1 MQRLFT
7 HYAVILC
14 RPVTITRLLIR
25 GSIEEPVMR
34 IQEEKQALFVDAV
47 DSDVA
52 TTVDQPTSQETRDE
66 LDGLLDA
73 M

>member
-1 MQRLFT
+1 
-7 HYAVILC
+7 
-14 RPVTITRLLIR
+14 
-25 GSIEEPVMR
+25 MR
-34 IQEEKQALFVDAV
+34 IQEEKQALFVDVV